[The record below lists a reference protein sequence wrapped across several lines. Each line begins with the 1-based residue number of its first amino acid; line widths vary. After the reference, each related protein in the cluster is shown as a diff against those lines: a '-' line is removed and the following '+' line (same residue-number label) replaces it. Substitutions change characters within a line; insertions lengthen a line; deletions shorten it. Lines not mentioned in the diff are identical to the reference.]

1 MKKYFMLSL
10 AVVFGVSLMMGC
22 AGAPKIGSEKIIERS
37 AAKSPDWILNPF
49 VEQKGYFYFSGGVT
63 GRQSLNLGNR
73 EAKAEAIKNVA
84 EGISVKVRT
93 EFTGAIRGSN
103 INEDD
108 IGDFTQD
115 AIGMVTDNL
124 DIQGLMPEELYWEK
138 VEKVVGPHEVKNFY
152 NCYCLVKMS
161 VADYKKSRDIA
172 LNGLADKAKKE
183 RDKKAE
189 ETATL
194 LMEKL
199 SK

>member
-1 MKKYFMLSL
+1 MLVLTVLFGL
-10 AVVFGVSLMMGC
+10 AVFSGC
-22 AGAPKIGSEKIIERS
+22 GGGPKIGSEKIIERS
-37 AAKSPDWILNPF
+37 APKSPDWVLTPF
-49 VEQKGYFYFSGGVT
+49 VEQKGYLYFSGGVT

-93 EFTGAIRGSN
+93 EFTGAVRGSN

-124 DIQGLMPEELYWEK
+124 DIQGLMPEEIYWEK
-138 VEKVVGPHEVKNFY
+138 VEKLTGPNEVKNFY
-152 NCYCLVKMS
+152 NCYCLTKMS
-161 VADYKKSRDIA
+161 VADYKKARDIA

-183 RDKKAE
+183 KDKKAE
-189 ETATL
+189 DTAMM
-194 LMEKL
+194 LMQKL
-199 SK
+199 SKSE